1 MAMANYLYNAEG
13 CRAADEQ
20 ARQVLDVSG
29 FTLMTRAA
37 REAYDV
43 LLQRYPQIKG
53 LSVWCGKGNNG
64 GDAYLLAAM
73 ARDFGLAVQLVRVA
87 PLEGLS
93 GDALAAHQHALQAG
107 LSPVDFSSDLVVQGD
122 VVVDGLLGTGVH
134 GAPRASKS
142 AAASKNTTASTI
154 DGPDYAG
161 AIVTM
166 NASGAPILAIDVPS
180 GVDVSSGDSPGVA
193 VQADI
198 TVTFITPKV
207 GLATGAGLY
216 LAGDVVFASLGVPPE
231 IYPPTSFR
239 RLAWRPERLAPLN
252 QRAYKHEHGHV
263 LVIGGATGMAGAI
276 VLASRAALRAG
287 VGLASVV
294 TLPEH
299 APMVIGST
307 PEAMVVTDLHPQL
320 DQKFSNANVL
330 VLGPGLGREDWAT
343 ELYRRAESS
352 GLPTVLDADGLYHLA
367 EAQQWQGGRLFIT
380 PHSAEA
386 ARLLQTTPAA
396 VEADRLGSAQALAD
410 RFNADVALKG
420 PGTVVASSQGA
431 KIGICQ
437 HGNPGMA
444 SAGMGDVLAGLLG
457 GLLAGPCR
465 RGEAELSDLFAQ
477 GVALH
482 SAAGDHAA
490 RRVGQRSLLASDVIE
505 ALPELLRPDPD
516 SHQDSYRDWGGAS

>member
-1 MAMANYLYNAEG
+1 MANNLYNAEG

-20 ARQVLDVSG
+20 ARQVLGVSG

-43 LLQRYPQIKG
+43 LLQRYPQIKA

-73 ARDFGLAVQLVRVA
+73 ALQFGLAVQLVRVA
-87 PLEGLS
+87 PVEGLS
-93 GDALAAHQHALQAG
+93 GDALAAHQYALLAG
-107 LSPVDFSSDLVVQGD
+107 LSPVDFNLDLVVQGD
-122 VVVDGLLGTGVH
+122 VIVDGLLGTGAH
-134 GAPRASKS
+134 GAPRA
-142 AAASKNTTASTI
+142 AAS
-154 DGPDYAG
+154 GPHYAG
-161 AIVTM
+161 AIVAM

-180 GVDVSSGDSPGVA
+180 GVDVSSGGSLGVA
-193 VQADI
+193 VQADV
-198 TVTFITPKV
+198 TVTFITQKV
-207 GLATGAGLY
+207 GLATGVGLH

-231 IYPPTSFR
+231 IYPPTIFR
-239 RLAWRPERLAPLN
+239 RLAWRHAALAPLN
-252 QRAYKHEHGHV
+252 QRAYKHEHGHA

-294 TLPEH
+294 TLAEH

-307 PEAMVVTDLHPQL
+307 PEAMVVTDLRVQL

-367 EAQQWQGGRLFIT
+367 QAQQWQGGRLFIT
-380 PHSAEA
+380 PHSGEA

-420 PGTVVASSQGA
+420 PGTVVASIQGA

-490 RRVGQRSLLASDVIE
+490 LRVGQRSLLASDVID
-505 ALPELLRPDPD
+505 ALPELLRPDAD
-516 SHQDSYRDWGGAS
+516 SHQSSYQDWGGAS